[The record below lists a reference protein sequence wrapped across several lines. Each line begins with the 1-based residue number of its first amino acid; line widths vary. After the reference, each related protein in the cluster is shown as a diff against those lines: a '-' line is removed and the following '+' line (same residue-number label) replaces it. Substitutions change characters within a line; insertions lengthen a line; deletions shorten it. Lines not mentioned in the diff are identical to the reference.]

1 LTIIKQPNTYHY
13 DRANRLVKSDYSNP
27 TENRGM
33 FSLFGLASGVKTT
46 TGDFKDNTIAYD
58 ANGNFLNMNRNM
70 GATQSAKNLSYSYCS
85 VTNCFYNTNSEGSS
99 KFM

>member
-1 LTIIKQPNTYHY
+1 MEIDNGTESFHALINHKQLVHYTYHY

-33 FSLFGLASGVKTT
+33 FSVFGLATGVKTA

-58 ANGNFLNMNRNM
+58 ANSNFLNMNRNM
-70 GATQSAKNLSYSYCS
+70 GANQSAKNLSYSY
-85 VTNCFYNTNSEGSS
+85 FID
-99 KFM
+99 